1 MLKIFYSDTDITLE
15 QLATTPEAFVA
26 QRSVFALRV
35 GQSMFVQAGRGSLL
49 LPTKM
54 PGVTAFWRH
63 AEGNQSL
70 TIDPCDYAWVEVT
83 LEGIWMA
90 RTATSEQGSLVV
102 DLGEQTEWQLVNLWR
117 CSLRWMPIEQPL
129 PKAC

>member
-1 MLKIFYSDTDITLE
+1 
-15 QLATTPEAFVA
+15 
-26 QRSVFALRV
+26 
-35 GQSMFVQAGRGSLL
+35 MFVQAGRGSLL

-63 AEGNQSL
+63 CRRQYKSL

-102 DLGEQTEWQLVNLWR
+102 DLGGADGNGNWSTCGGAVSGG
-117 CSLRWMPIEQPL
+117 CP
-129 PKAC
+129 